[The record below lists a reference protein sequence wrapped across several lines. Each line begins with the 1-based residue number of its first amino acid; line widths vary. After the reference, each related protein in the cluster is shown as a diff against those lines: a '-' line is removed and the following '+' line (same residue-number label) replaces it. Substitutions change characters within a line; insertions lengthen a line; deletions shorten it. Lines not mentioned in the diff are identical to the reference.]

1 MSATQSELSK
11 GHRALLDLEGRF
23 NAKSH
28 GIVLGIQ
35 GSQIEALAS
44 CIDIFDQFPYPV
56 IINAAI
62 LKLADWFRLSN
73 NVIKF
78 YVYRVFKQAAKQH
91 LNKVFNVEETV
102 KRVMPVLG
110 SNDPIARAIT
120 LRILGCMSMI
130 IADKLDVHH
139 AILQRLESAT
149 DRPELEAAIW
159 AADRICAVSL
169 RFAPFILPRIE
180 AKLDD
185 TTVSLHTKLRLVK
198 LYRHMHQDMSMTRRA
213 RESCTNLLSNPDLDE
228 KLTITTL
235 RTLSMLLKE
244 AVFDRKQQMER
255 LFDYALNDPRENVSI
270 EALDDLVLLAHN
282 DIAVDTSR
290 VYRIL
295 ELVTMQSG
303 KASTIGRRYVCAR
316 LMLRSYSQLVGQKL
330 GSIWSSESHLIHQVL
345 DTCERNLQD
354 AIAKKNII
362 YLITFARFLITFIEI
377 GQQSA
382 STHHLDDMRAVL
394 NEAAIRLNGHLNT
407 LSIDDLVHTLR
418 HRRNMLDTVT
428 RFMRLRANTLLLI
441 EEFDFN
447 RVYADTFDTMTKT
460 TDDTIIDRLV
470 PFLTLVATRCAGL
483 NEWFPDKAFNCMRH
497 NYSRPCLFVNTVKLL
512 FRISKQ
518 ASSHQREHYSQQ
530 LLPLLNAFGG
540 WDEVTGSYKKNTWPL
555 YIIAR
560 EAGNHGWH
568 KIMHHIL
575 QSLSQT
581 IDSEAS
587 KYWLLSLAVFA
598 NAEAVLAESDPGSLS
613 TVNELYLRSLTQ
625 FQAFR
630 SLTGMKVFGLWF
642 MQLRKEMISTI
653 DQLHQRM
660 CLSRETLAQRRKMT
674 KMVLHCA
681 DRFRELAFRYDFL
694 TRSFF
699 GLDKETV
706 GCLDTFKTC
715 ALLYELAI
723 QTALN
728 RSGREGIDPSLI
740 PLLGNDNGEQDVA
753 LLSTCKSFMHTIME
767 WSDTH
772 EFSHR
777 EQDIREFSN
786 KIIRQPLHL
795 PRYFFHAQRNL
806 TVQLTTEPRLS
817 DQSDS
822 ITLKGNEDL
831 VINFEGFVQN
841 EIQEKDTM
849 HIFTKASIV
858 CYVTHENARHFQ
870 DQLGIDMILSDPP
883 ETSTHPSNG
892 VTFLQPPTTFTAD
905 VVNSYFSCK
914 GLLHMPS
921 TTTTSSDNTPRI
933 PREGWLNVFVN
944 IIDKDLNVWAMGPC
958 HSGRIS
964 WIQ

>member
-28 GIVLGIQ
+28 GVVLGIQ

-91 LNKVFNVEETV
+91 LNKVLNVDETV

-213 RESCTNLLSNPDLDE
+213 RESCTNLLANPDLDE
-228 KLTITTL
+228 RLTITTL

-295 ELVTMQSG
+295 DLVTIQTG

-316 LMLRSYSQLVGQKL
+316 LMLRSYSQLMGQKL
-330 GSIWSSESHLIHQVL
+330 GAIWSTESHLIHQVL
-345 DTCERNLQD
+345 NTCERHLQD
-354 AIAKKNII
+354 AITRKNMTYLLI
-362 YLITFARFLITFIEI
+362 YARFLITFIEM

-382 STHHLDDMRAVL
+382 SIHQLSDMRAVL
-394 NEAAIRLNGHLNT
+394 NEAAIRLNEQLNT
-407 LSIDDLVHTLR
+407 LTIDDLVHTLR
-418 HRRNMLDTVT
+418 HRRNMLDMVT
-428 RFMRLRANTLLLI
+428 RFLKLRANTLLLI

-447 RVYADTFDTMTKT
+447 RVYADTFDIMTQTM
-460 TDDTIIDRLV
+460 DDTIIDRLV

-483 NEWFPDKAFNCMRH
+483 NDWFPEKAFHCMRH
-497 NYSRPCLFVNTVKLL
+497 NYSRPCLFVNTVKLV
-512 FRISKQ
+512 FRTSKEAQ
-518 ASSHQREHYSQQ
+518 QHYSQQ
-530 LLPLLNAFGG
+530 LAPLLNGFGG
-540 WDEVTGSYKKNTWPL
+540 WDDLTGSYKKNAWPL

-560 EAGNHGWH
+560 EAGNHGWF

-587 KYWLLSLAVFA
+587 KCWLLSLALFA
-598 NAEAVLAESDPGSLS
+598 NAESNLAESDPGSLS
-613 TVNELYLRSLTQ
+613 SVNELYLHGLTQ

-630 SLTGMKVFGLWF
+630 SLTGKKTFGLWF
-642 MQLRKEMISTI
+642 MQLRKEMISTM

-660 CLSRETLAQRRKMT
+660 HATLSQRRKMT
-674 KMVLHCA
+674 KMMLNCA
-681 DRFRELAFRYDFL
+681 DRFRDLAFRYDFL

-706 GCLDTFKTC
+706 SCLDTFKTC

-723 QTALN
+723 KTAFNL
-728 RSGREGIDPSLI
+728 RDGIDPCLI
-740 PLLGNDNGEQDVA
+740 PLLGNDNDEQNVA

-767 WSDTH
+767 WNDTH
-772 EFSHR
+772 DLSHR
-777 EQDIREFSN
+777 KSDIQDFSN

-841 EIQEKDTM
+841 EIQDKDTM
-849 HIFTKASIV
+849 HLFTKASIV
-858 CYVTHENARHFQ
+858 CSVTHENARHFQ
-870 DQLGIDMILSDPP
+870 DQLGVDMILSDPP
-883 ETSTHPSNG
+883 ETSIRQSNG

-921 TTTTSSDNTPRI
+921 SPDHTPRT